1 MELPYRRES
10 ETYCQCRCYQH
21 AAVASLQCCGYSR
34 KVETLSFFAHGGGSF
49 ETQVK
54 KLLNDRNSEMDLR
67 HANEYDKLGQDWGYA
82 TFLSGP

>member
-1 MELPYRRES
+1 MNVKHIVSVGVINSQL
-10 ETYCQCRCYQH
+10 
-21 AAVASLQCCGYSR
+21 AAWSFLQCCGYSR
-34 KVETLSFFAHGGGSF
+34 RIETLSFFAHGGGSF